1 MNKMIV
7 NKQKGQVA
15 LIVLLVS
22 AVMLTMGL
30 SISKQT
36 TVNTRIE
43 TDDELLKKAFNAA
56 ESGIEKYLATGSKT
70 YTVPED
76 QSGAT
81 ITTEDLGGG
90 SVITNPDLTLAKDFA
105 YFWMVS
111 HDEDGNLGSDY
122 YTDATITIG
131 VEDSFSGLL
140 RVDEFYRTGGGVS
153 VKRGFYDFG
162 SSLGVTKEG
171 FTAEGDNEV
180 DWTLD
185 GQSILL
191 AVSPIEQSTRIS
203 VAGNDPF
210 PIQGELIKSLG
221 TAGKVSAEAV
231 SSQVS
236 ILNRYQ
242 LPAFLF
248 EAVSGNSILSN

>member
-1 MNKMIV
+1 MNKTI

-22 AVMLTMGL
+22 AVMLTLGL

-36 TVNTRIE
+36 VVNTRIE
-43 TDDELLKKAFNAA
+43 SDDELLKKAFNAA
-56 ESGIEKYLATGSKT
+56 ESGIEKYLATGNKS
-70 YTVPED
+70 YT
-76 QSGAT
+76 AT
-81 ITTEDLGGG
+81 DESAATVTTEDLGGG
-90 SVITNPDLTLAKDFA
+90 TVIENPDLTLAKDFA
-105 YFWMVS
+105 YFWMVNHNENGS
-111 HDEDGNLGSDY
+111 LGSEY
-122 YTDATITIG
+122 YNDLTITIG

-140 RVDEFYRTGGGVS
+140 RVDEFYRSGTSVR

-162 SSLGVTKEG
+162 SSLGVIKSG

-185 GQSILL
+185 SQPILL
-191 AVSPIEQSTRIS
+191 AISPIEQSTRIS
-203 VAGNDPF
+203 VAGSNPF
-210 PIQGELIKSLG
+210 PVQGELIKSLG

>member
-1 MNKMIV
+1 MINKY

-22 AVMLTMGL
+22 AVMLTLGL

-36 TVNTRIE
+36 VVNTRIE

-56 ESGIEKYLATGSKT
+56 ESGIEKYLATGDKS

-76 QSGAT
+76 DSAAT
-81 ITTEDLGGG
+81 ITTENLGGG
-90 SVITNPDLTLAKDFA
+90 TVIVNPDLTLARDFA
-105 YFWMVS
+105 YFWLVS
-111 HDEDGNLGSDY
+111 HDADGNLLTDY
-122 YTDATITIG
+122 YSDPTITIG

-140 RVDEFYRTGGGVS
+140 RVDQFYRSGAGIRVR
-153 VKRGFYDFG
+153 RGFYDFG
-162 SSLGVTKEG
+162 SVTSVAREG
-171 FTAEGDNEV
+171 FTPISGNQIS
-180 DWTLD
+180 WTLD

-191 AVSPIEQSTRIS
+191 AISPVEQSTRIT
-203 VAGNDPF
+203 VAGDAVF
-210 PIQGELIKSLG
+210 PVQGELIRSLG
-221 TAGKVSAEAV
+221 TAGRVSAEAV
-231 SSQVS
+231 ASQVS

>member
-1 MNKMIV
+1 MNKII

-15 LIVLLVS
+15 LVVLLVS
-22 AVMLTMGL
+22 AVMLTLGL

-36 TVNTRIE
+36 VVNTRIE

-56 ESGIEKYLATGSKT
+56 ESGIEKYLATGDKS
-70 YTVPED
+70 YFVPED
-76 QSGAT
+76 ESGAT

-90 SVITNPDLTLAKDFA
+90 IVIVNPDLTLAKDFA
-105 YFWMVS
+105 YFWLVS
-111 HDEDGNLGSDY
+111 HDVDGNLLSDY
-122 YTDATITIG
+122 YTDPTIAIR
-131 VEDSFSGLL
+131 VENSFSGLL
-140 RVDEFYRTGGGVS
+140 RVDQFYRTGGGVS
-153 VKRGFYDFG
+153 VRRGFYDFG
-162 SSLGVTKEG
+162 SATGVARDG
-171 FTAEGDNEV
+171 FTAIGGNQV

-185 GQSILL
+185 GQAILL
-191 AVSPIEQSTRIS
+191 AISPIEQSTRIS
-203 VAGNDPF
+203 VAGDASF
-210 PIQGELIKSLG
+210 PVQGELIRSLG

>member
-1 MNKMIV
+1 MNKMI

-56 ESGIEKYLATGSKT
+56 ESGIEKYLATGNLK
-70 YTVPED
+70 YTAPDDGSEANV
-76 QSGAT
+76 
-81 ITTEDLGGG
+81 TTENLGGG
-90 SVITNPDLTLAKDFA
+90 NEIVNPDLTLAKDFA
-105 YFWMVS
+105 YFWLVS
-111 HDEDGNLGSDY
+111 HDSNGDLGIDY
-122 YTDATITIG
+122 YNDATIAIG
-131 VEDSFSGLL
+131 VEEGFLGLL

-162 SSLGVTKEG
+162 STTGVAKEG

-180 DWTLD
+180 DWTLES
-185 GQSILL
+185 QPILL
-191 AVSPIEQSTRIS
+191 AISPIEQSTRIS
-203 VAGNDPF
+203 VAGNNPF

-221 TAGKVSAEAV
+221 TAGRVSAEAV

>member
-1 MNKMIV
+1 MIKKY
-7 NKQKGQVA
+7 NKQRGQVA

-22 AVMLTMGL
+22 AVMLTLGL

-36 TVNTRIE
+36 VVNTRIE

-56 ESGIEKYLATGSKT
+56 ESGIEKYLATTDTNYVATDGESAA
-70 YTVPED
+70 TV
-76 QSGAT
+76 
-81 ITTEDLGGG
+81 TTEDLGGG
-90 SVITNPDLTLAKDFA
+90 TVIENPDLTLAKDFA
-105 YFWMVS
+105 YFWLVS
-111 HDEDGNLGSDY
+111 HDENGNLLADY
-122 YTDATITIG
+122 YTDPTIAIR
-131 VEDSFSGLL
+131 VEDGFSGLL
-140 RVDEFYRTGGGVS
+140 RVDEFYRSGTSVR

-162 SSLGVTKEG
+162 STTGVGKDG
-171 FTAEGDNEV
+171 FTAIAGSQV

-191 AVSPIEQSTRIS
+191 AISPIEQSTRIS
-203 VAGNDPF
+203 VAGSDPF
-210 PIQGELIKSLG
+210 PVQGELIKSLG

>member
-1 MNKMIV
+1 MIKKY

-56 ESGIEKYLATGSKT
+56 ESGIEKYLATGDKQYSAPDDGSRAD
-70 YTVPED
+70 V
-76 QSGAT
+76 
-81 ITTEDLGGG
+81 TTEDLGGG
-90 SVITNPDLTLAKDFA
+90 TVITNPDLTLSKDFA
-105 YFWMVS
+105 YFWLVS
-111 HDEDGNLGSDY
+111 HDANGNLLSDY
-122 YTDATITIG
+122 YLDPTIAIR
-131 VEDSFSGLL
+131 VEESFSGLL
-140 RVDEFYRTGGGVS
+140 RVDQFYRTGGGVS
-153 VKRGFYDFG
+153 VRRGFYDFG
-162 SSLGVTKEG
+162 STSGVAKEG
-171 FTAEGDNEV
+171 FAAIAGSQV
-180 DWTLD
+180 AWTLD
-185 GQSILL
+185 GQSVLL
-191 AVSPIEQSTRIS
+191 AISPIEQSTRIS
-203 VAGNDPF
+203 VAGDASF
-210 PIQGELIKSLG
+210 PVQGELIKSLG
-221 TAGKVSAEAV
+221 TAGRVSAEAV

>member
-1 MNKMIV
+1 MSEII

-22 AVMLTMGL
+22 AVMLTLGL

-43 TDDELLKKAFNAA
+43 SDDELLKKAFNAA
-56 ESGIEKYLATGSKT
+56 ESGIEKYLATGNVEYVAPDNGSKA
-70 YTVPED
+70 D
-76 QSGAT
+76 

-90 SVITNPDLTLAKDFA
+90 SVIANPDLTLAKDFA
-105 YFWMVS
+105 FFWLVS
-111 HDEDGNLGSDY
+111 HDANGNLGSDY
-122 YTDATITIG
+122 YADSTIVIG
-131 VEDSFSGLL
+131 VEEGFSGLL
-140 RVDEFYRTGGGVS
+140 RVDEFYQTGSGVS

-162 SSLGVTKEG
+162 STAGIVKEG
-171 FTAEGDNEV
+171 FTAEADKEV
-180 DWTLD
+180 DWTLES
-185 GQSILL
+185 QPILL
-191 AVSPIEQSTRIS
+191 AISPIEQSTRIS
-203 VAGNDPF
+203 VAGDVPF

-221 TAGKVSAEAV
+221 TAGKVSTEAV